1 MQIACGC
8 SLAAALCGSHSSYP
22 QDDSHAT
29 THQASHL
36 YATRPAARSRIH
48 EFAPAQVSHLYVFSD
63 FIVDHYSQIGLA
75 EALRAYPCAL
85 LLHPNRSS
93 GAADVEHRPGG
104 AKHNLF
110 AKGAHTVL

>member
-1 MQIACGC
+1 MTNTAT
-8 SLAAALCGSHSSYP
+8 LAWPSAYNSK
-22 QDDSHAT
+22 
-29 THQASHL
+29 AS
-36 YATRPAARSRIH
+36 R
-48 EFAPAQVSHLYVFSD
+48 AQVSHLYVFSD

-75 EALRAYPCAL
+75 DALRAYPCSL

-110 AKGAHTVL
+110 AKATPI